1 MDEDRALDALRAGDE
16 DALAWFIERYTAY
29 VSTIV
34 KNMLLP
40 RLPEADA
47 EEAVC
52 DVFLALWRGAGG
64 HTRRERAR
72 VARRHGPEQGEGHAA
87 ARPRGAPA
95 RGRRAHA
102 PLPRPRRNPHRA
114 RAARTDAPGR
124 WDSMPEPD
132 REIFLR
138 HYFYCQG
145 VAGIALALDMNVNTV
160 KTRLRRGRES
170 LRRALTKGDE

>member
-52 DVFLALWRGAGG
+52 DVFLALWRGAGAI
-64 HTRRERAR
+64 RAGNVR
-72 VARRHGPEQGEGHAA
+72 A
-87 ARPRGAPA
+87 
-95 RGRRAHA
+95 GRWTPCRSPTGRYSCATTST
-102 PLPRPRRNPHRA
+102 A
-114 RAARTDAPGR
+114 RAWRT
-124 WDSMPEPD
+124 
-132 REIFLR
+132 
-138 HYFYCQG
+138 
-145 VAGIALALDMNVNTV
+145 
-160 KTRLRRGRES
+160 
-170 LRRALTKGDE
+170 

>member
-52 DVFLALWRGAGG
+52 DVFLALWRGAGAIRAG
-64 HTRRERAR
+64 NVRAWLGGTARNRAR
-72 VARRHGPEQGEGHAA
+72 DALR
-87 ARPRGAPA
+87 
-95 RGRRAHA
+95 
-102 PLPRPRRNPHRA
+102 RA
-114 RAARTDAPGR
+114 RAELPLEDDALTLPCPGPDEILTERELRERTRAAVDA
-124 WDSMPEPD
+124 MPEPD